1 MNQLDARTCLL
12 QKRLAFYTIWCT
24 CYSLFYSTLVPPLPS
39 QEHASIASTSMF
51 LSAKG
56 VSDPANPGTSS
67 LTLATKDLSHA
78 IDKNVSIKFAS
89 NCFVLHDKCVEM
101 RNNCFL
107 RQVSSKLA
115 TIALSLCNPKV
126 LLADKRR
133 QLNFWQESTDRKAA
147 TKIQALWRGYRQ
159 VRELTRHAPIRR
171 RLRSKSAKSS
181 HSYSLSVCISPV

>member
-1 MNQLDARTCLL
+1 MVHLL
-12 QKRLAFYTIWCT
+12 
-24 CYSLFYSTLVPPLPS
+24 YSTRVFHSTLVPPLPS
-39 QEHASIASTSMF
+39 QEHANLASTSMF

-78 IDKNVSIKFAS
+78 IDKNVSLNFAS
-89 NCFVLHDKCVEM
+89 NCCVLHDKCVEI
-101 RNNCFL
+101 RNNYFVFYEKFL
-107 RQVSSKLA
+107 QNSQQLCYLY
-115 TIALSLCNPKV
+115 TISKV

-159 VRELTRHAPIRR
+159 VRKLTRHAPIRG
-171 RLRSKSAKSS
+171 RLRSTSAKV
-181 HSYSLSVCISPV
+181 HTTRCLVCISPLLRISYILAIRQ